1 MGSGRGKVDKT
12 PSKVKTRVADP
23 ALCLRTPDKY
33 GAGISSARIFRVRVL
48 VFLSLRCEFSGLCE
62 PRGIIE
68 LTLNRSERRNAI
80 GKDFLRG
87 FKECLEAVSKDSSA
101 NVVLIR
107 SLVPNVF
114 CAGADLKVGNKT
126 QFLKLYFDLFRYILT

>member
-23 ALCLRTPDKY
+23 ALRLRTPDKY
-33 GAGISSARIFRVRVL
+33 GAGISSA
-48 VFLSLRCEFSGLCE
+48 
-62 PRGIIE
+62 
-68 LTLNRSERRNAI
+68 RSERRNAI

-114 CAGADLKVGNKT
+114 CAGADLKCLGGSGCFALQSSPHIAVKIRKAAPLRKNGQSFSDKNHRNP
-126 QFLKLYFDLFRYILT
+126 D